1 MKHKSDASYSV
12 HNNYD
17 TCYSQSD
24 GCFAKTAT
32 TNDFSGKYLKLI
44 L

>member
-1 MKHKSDASYSV
+1 MKHKNDASYSV
-12 HNNYD
+12 YNNYD

-24 GCFAKTAT
+24 GCFAKTVT
-32 TNDFSGKYLKLI
+32 TNDFSGKYLILI